1 MKKLA
6 QGNVSTLVARVD
18 EQMQRVELHLESQG
32 MTEKKRAIAKDAA
45 VVAGIALTMLGIK
58 ALKILPSIPFAPGHK
73 LVLLTPLYLVASMKT
88 RSRFGGTL
96 TGITMGTVAF
106 LLGDGRYGVF
116 EIAKHI
122 TPGLVADL
130 ARPLYGREG
139 KTGGTVMCSLVGAF
153 MGSMRFST
161 ILFVV
166 LLTQAP
172 KVAYAMLVPG
182 LVVHTT
188 FGLLS
193 GLVSAP
199 LVRAFGGGGP
209 SKKLSPAGER
219 EAQQNTHEKDDPK
232 MLQEDIK

>member
-1 MKKLA
+1 MSGFIAAMKKLA
-6 QGNVSTLVARVD
+6 RGDVSMLVDRLDA
-18 EQMQRVELHLESQG
+18 QMLRVETHLEQQG
-32 MTEKKRAIAKDAA
+32 MTEKSRAIAKDAV
-45 VVAGIALTMLGIK
+45 VVAGVALTMLGIK
-58 ALKILPSIPFAPGHK
+58 ALKVLPSIPFAPGHK

-122 TPGLVADL
+122 TPGLVSDFT
-130 ARPLYGREG
+130 RPLYGRPG
-139 KTGGTVMCSLVGAF
+139 KTGGAIMCSVVGAF

-161 ILFVV
+161 IFLVV
-166 LLTQAP
+166 WLTQAP

-199 LVRAFGGGGP
+199 LVRAFGGP
-209 SKKLSPAGER
+209 PPAKNLQG
-219 EAQQNTHEKDDPK
+219 TPPPDDSQVS
-232 MLQEDIK
+232 QEQIK